1 MDEVVAYSFAVDIYK
16 NEEGKFAYGVF
27 QELIGSEDS
36 EDDYG
41 LELLE
46 SGEAD
51 TLKEA
56 ADMAGRSIKTLFNV

>member
-1 MDEVVAYSFAVDIYK
+1 MDEVISYSFAVDISK
-16 NEEGKFAYGVF
+16 NEDGKYVYGVF
-27 QELIGSEDS
+27 QEFVGEDM
-36 EDDYG
+36 DDTD

-56 ADMAGRSIKTLFNV
+56 ADMAGRSIKTLFSV